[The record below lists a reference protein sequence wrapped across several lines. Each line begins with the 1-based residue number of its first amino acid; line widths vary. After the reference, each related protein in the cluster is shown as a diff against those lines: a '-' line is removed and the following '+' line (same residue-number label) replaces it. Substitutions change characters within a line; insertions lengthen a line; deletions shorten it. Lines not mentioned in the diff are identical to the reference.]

1 MSITTAYIGIILIWS
16 TTPLA
21 IKWSGEEAG
30 FLFGITAR
38 MLIGTFICLLILAF
52 MRIRLEW
59 HKKAIQSYFAASIG
73 IFGSM
78 LLIYWAA
85 QFITS
90 GMLSVLFGVTPLLT
104 GIFAAWLLNERSL
117 TASKI
122 MGIMLGIAGLI
133 AVFYTDIAQANQ
145 AIPGIIAV
153 LIATVL
159 HSLSTVT
166 IKKINCHLPGL
177 VINAGSLIISSLLFL
192 ITWIL
197 SDAHLPENI
206 SLKSGIS
213 ILYLGVLGNVVGFT
227 LYYYALKNM
236 AANKIGMIPLIT
248 PVIALMLG
256 YIFNQEP
263 LGWKLLMG
271 SGLILSGLVV
281 HQWGNKIKL

>member
-30 FLFGITAR
+30 FLFGVTAR
-38 MLIGTFICLLILAF
+38 MLIGTFICLLIMAF
-52 MRIRLEW
+52 MRIKLTW
-59 HKKAIQSYFAASIG
+59 NKKAIQSYLAASMG

-78 LLIYWAA
+78 LLTYWGA

-90 GMLSVLFGVTPLLT
+90 GMLSVLFGFTPLLT
-104 GIFAAWLLNERSL
+104 GILAAWVLKERSL

-122 MGIMLGIAGLI
+122 TGVAFGITGLI
-133 AVFYTDIAQANQ
+133 AVFYTDIAQADQ
-145 AIPGIIAV
+145 AIPGILAV
-153 LIATVL
+153 LMATTL

-177 VINAGSLIISSLLFL
+177 VINAGSLIISSILFL
-192 ITWIL
+192 IVWVF
-197 SDAHLPENI
+197 SDAQLPENI

-227 LYYYALKNM
+227 LYFYALKNM

-248 PVIALMLG
+248 PVIALTLG

-263 LGWKLLMG
+263 LGWKLILG
-271 SGLILSGLVV
+271 SGLILLGLVI
-281 HQWGNKIKL
+281 HQWGNKIKF

>member
-30 FLFGITAR
+30 FLFGVTAR

-52 MRIRLEW
+52 MRVRLEW
-59 HKKAIQSYFAASIG
+59 HKKAIQSYLAASMG

-78 LLIYWAA
+78 LLTYWGA

-90 GMLSVLFGVTPLLT
+90 GMLSVLFGFTPLLT
-104 GIFAAWLLNERSL
+104 GIFAAWILNERSL

-122 MGIMLGIAGLI
+122 LGIAFGIAGLV
-133 AVFYTDIAQANQ
+133 AVFYSDIARADQ

-153 LIATVL
+153 LCATAL

-166 IKKINCHLPGL
+166 IKKINCQLPGL
-177 VINAGSLIISSLLFL
+177 VVNAGSLIVSSFLFM
-192 ITWIL
+192 ITWII
-197 SDAHLPENI
+197 SDAHLPESI
-206 SLKSGIS
+206 SLKSGVS

-227 LYYYALKNM
+227 LFYYVLKNM

-248 PVIALMLG
+248 PVIALILG
-256 YIFNQEP
+256 YTFNQEP
-263 LGWKLLMG
+263 LGWKLISG
-271 SGLILSGLVV
+271 SGLILLGLIT
-281 HQWGNKIKL
+281 HQWGNRIKF